1 MGFPVVVKPSA
12 GGGGIGTSVVHNQE
26 DLHRAIDL
34 AGATAARYFGQ
45 PSVHLEKFI
54 GNARHIETQVM
65 VDAEGVPYAFPEREC
80 SMQRRFQKVVEE
92 SPSAA
97 VSPLVRRRMAEAA
110 VKVMKTGG
118 YRNIGT
124 VECLLDSQNNF
135 YFLEVNSRIQV
146 EHPVTEMV
154 TGLDMVELQMRIA
167 YGMRIAVSAESL
179 RAKGHS
185 IEARIYAE
193 DPDTLMPT
201 GGTII
206 GYSEPTGQS
215 VRVESGVNA
224 GYEVTH
230 YYDPLMAK
238 LIVWGESRDAA
249 LHRMRAA
256 LAEYRIEGVVTN
268 LPLLQRI
275 LDSPSFLNG
284 EYHTGTLAQE
294 LVPAPGAGVRN
305 GAASHSPR

>member
-1 MGFPVVVKPSA
+1 
-12 GGGGIGTSVVHNQE
+12 
-26 DLHRAIDL
+26 
-34 AGATAARYFGQ
+34 
-45 PSVHLEKFI
+45 
-54 GNARHIETQVM
+54 M

-167 YGMRIAVSAESL
+167 YGMRIAVSTESL

-268 LPLLQRI
+268 IPLLQRI
-275 LDSPSFLNG
+275 FDSPTFLSG

-294 LVPAPGAGVRN
+294 FISAAGASVRN
-305 GAASHSPR
+305 GASSHSSR